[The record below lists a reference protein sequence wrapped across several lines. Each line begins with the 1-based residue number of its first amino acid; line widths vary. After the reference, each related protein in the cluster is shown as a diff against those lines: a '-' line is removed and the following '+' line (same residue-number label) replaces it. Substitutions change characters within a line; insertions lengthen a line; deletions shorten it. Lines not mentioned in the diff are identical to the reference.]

1 MNVVIDLGPLKI
13 VNVIIIFIIESILN
27 AVLTKGEK
35 AEFLIAK
42 IALIAY

>member
-13 VNVIIIFIIESILN
+13 VNVITIFIIESILN

-35 AEFLIAK
+35 S
-42 IALIAY
+42 